1 MTLVH
6 EHLASHRLDRRL
18 LRRRNWVSAPEL
30 EKELNALPDVADKI
44 RIEEEPPAPEE
55 PARD

>member
-1 MTLVH
+1 MVH

-30 EKELNALPDVADKI
+30 QKELNALPDVADKI
-44 RIEEEPPAPEE
+44 RPEEEAAPPEDSPKA
-55 PARD
+55 